1 MFNLTAWFLLSTP
14 SASANFF
21 SCIIWMEVSIDWWQ
35 IILKSKIEINLIQ
48 NPYLFSSL
56 ENVDVTFLTN
66 SVDAVHGLCLELR
79 VPVNVD
85 QDQVVASNQ
94 IYSSATSGQGEQQ
107 HL

>member
-35 IILKSKIEINLIQ
+35 IILKNRIKINLNQ
-48 NPYLFSSL
+48 NQLSFSSL

-66 SVDAVHGLCLELR
+66 SVDAVHGLCFELR

-85 QDQVVASNQ
+85 HDQVVASDQ
-94 IYSSATSGQGEQQ
+94 IYSRATSSQGEQQ